1 MTYVK
6 WTVGLILVLAIALG
20 LQWSLPSRDIV
31 RILGTEIAR
40 RSVETENAQGESV
53 TRTQDVRYIKAVTP
67 SGNPQVY
74 RNEDTDWGWPPY
86 FKFDSANLAA
96 EADNLTSGE
105 ANPRWTI
112 VTHYGWRI
120 PFLSKFP
127 NAISLKP
134 ASGPDQTLIPWFNI
148 VVVVVL
154 IALALVVRH
163 RLLAFFRPRPR
174 GD

>member
-1 MTYVK
+1 MTYLK
-6 WTVGLILVLAIALG
+6 WIVGAIVVLAIALG
-20 LQWSLPSRDIV
+20 LYWTLPSRDVV

-67 SGNPQVY
+67 DGDPRVY

-96 EADNLTSGE
+96 EAEDLKSTQD
-105 ANPRWTI
+105 NPRWVI

-120 PFLSKFP
+120 PLLSKFP
-127 NAISLKP
+127 NATSLAP
-134 ASGPDQTLIPWFNI
+134 ADGPDETLIPWFNI
-148 VVVVVL
+148 IVVVVL
-154 IALALVVRH
+154 IALV
-163 RLLAFFRPRPR
+163 LLARHQVLGFFRSKRT
-174 GD
+174 